1 VSLLDKVS
9 ARHGG
14 RKDFHQPPFWAYD
27 GLTYPYLASTSL
39 AGDRERIESSFEGY
53 VQGAYKADGIVFAC
67 IAARTRVFSQ
77 ARFQWREFRAGRPG
91 DLFGTT
97 DLALLEDPWP
107 NGTTGELLA
116 RMEAVAS
123 LAGNYY
129 ATTADD
135 QGRLGR
141 AATGN
146 RRIVHL
152 RPDWTDIVIDAP
164 SGNPNGLDA
173 RVVGYS
179 YWPPAS
185 AGLNRP
191 EPVILLPSEVCHFS
205 PIPDPLARFRGMSW
219 LTPIVEEIRA
229 DKAATLH
236 KSRFFSNG
244 ATPNMAVVFNENTGR
259 EAFEAFVD
267 KFNDTHQG
275 ADNAYK
281 TLFLAGGADIRPLSV
296 DLRQLD
302 FKATQG
308 AGETRIAAAAGV
320 HPVIVGLSEGLQG
333 SSLNAGNYNAAKRNF
348 AETTLQHLWSVAA
361 ASLASLVTAPSD
373 RARLWFDAR
382 DIPFLR
388 EDAADLAEIRGRDA
402 QTIRTLVDGGF
413 EPDAAVAF
421 VTTND
426 PSRLSGRHSGLL
438 PVQLQ
443 PPGSGEDLNAP
454 SQNGRPSGLENALAR

>member
-1 VSLLDKVS
+1 MSLLDKVT
-9 ARHGG
+9 ARSRG
-14 RKDFHQPPFWAYD
+14 RKDFYQPPFWAYD
-27 GLTYPYLASTSL
+27 GLNYPLLAATTLS
-39 AGDRERIESSFEGY
+39 GDRERLENSFEGY

-67 IAARTRVFSQ
+67 IAARQRVFSQ

-91 DLFGTT
+91 DLFGSAE
-97 DLALLEDPWP
+97 LAILEDPWP
-107 NGTTGELLA
+107 GGTTGEMLA

-135 QGRLGR
+135 EGRLGR
-141 AATGN
+141 TATGN
-146 RRIVHL
+146 RRIVHM
-152 RPDWTDIVIDAP
+152 RPDWTDIIIDAP

-173 RVVGYS
+173 RAVGYS

-191 EPVILLPSEVCHFS
+191 EPVILLPTEVCHFS
-205 PIPDPLARFRGMSW
+205 PIPDPIARFRGMSW
-219 LTPIVEEIRA
+219 LTPIVEEVRA
-229 DKAATLH
+229 DKAATAH
-236 KSRFFSNG
+236 KGRFFTNG
-244 ATPNMAVVFNENTGR
+244 AVPNMAVVFNENTAP

-267 KFNDTHQG
+267 KFNDSHQG
-275 ADNAYK
+275 TDNAYK
-281 TLFLAGGADIRPLSV
+281 TLFLAGGADVRPLSV

-361 ASLASLVTAPSD
+361 ASLASLVTAP
-373 RARLWFDAR
+373 RPTARLWFDAK

-388 EDAADLAEIRGRDA
+388 ENAADLADIRTKDA
-402 QTIRTLVDGGF
+402 QTIRTLVDGGYD
-413 EPDAAVAF
+413 PDAAVAF
-421 VTTND
+421 VSTND
-426 PSRLSGRHSGLL
+426 PTRLAGTHSGLL

-443 PPGSGEDLNAP
+443 PPGSGETLDAP
-454 SQNGRPSGLENALAR
+454 SQNGRASGLENAVTR